1 MSENELLDRCLA
13 ALKKCQ
19 SEEEVKEALENYE
32 LTDEELERICGGC
45 GGVDSVKIDGS
56 IETST
61 ISGGFGSDSI
71 SVGIIK

>member
-32 LTDEELERICGGC
+32 LTDEELDMICGGC
-45 GGVDSVKIDGS
+45 VTVSSHTTNGS
-56 IETST
+56 TGRIL
-61 ISGGFGSDSI
+61 ISGSSNNI
-71 SVGIIK
+71 L